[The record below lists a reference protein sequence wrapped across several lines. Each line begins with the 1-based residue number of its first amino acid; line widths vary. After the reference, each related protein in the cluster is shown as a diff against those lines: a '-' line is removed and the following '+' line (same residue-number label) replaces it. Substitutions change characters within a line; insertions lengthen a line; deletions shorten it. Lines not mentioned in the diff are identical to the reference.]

1 MKECAT
7 ERQVF
12 EMNRLSKKK
21 SMLVMAAAMLAGT
34 MAFGGAGTASAAPST
49 QAVAMAS
56 QMKNAS
62 VSELTND
69 TRVFRVDKSIEAENV
84 RFQNRFGFEVAG
96 HLYLPKNFDAS
107 KKYPAV
113 VVAGPFGAVK
123 EQASGLYAQEMA
135 KNGFVALAF
144 DPSMTGESSGTR
156 RNMGSPEIF
165 TEDYHAAVD
174 FVTNLKFVNPE
185 RVGAI
190 GICGLSGMAI
200 TAAASDSRIKAVA
213 TSAMYDMS
221 ESISDHYNGAYY
233 SPEQR
238 EAVKRHLA
246 KVRDEEA
253 KTGKSIRGA
262 HELGVGADGSV
273 ETFDLMFPDKLPADA
288 NPVIADFY
296 GYYVGRAYHPRA
308 INSNTSAWDAVTPYG
323 FFDFNL
329 MDNIGELGDT
339 PVLLI
344 TGTAAHSKYFSD
356 NVYAKI
362 KGSKEEIVVPGATH
376 VDLYD
381 QMDKI
386 PFGQLVDFF
395 RTNLK

>member
-1 MKECAT
+1 MK
-7 ERQVF
+7 
-12 EMNRLSKKK
+12 MKKK
-21 SMLVMAAAMLAGT
+21 KTMLFMAAMMAGAF
-34 MAFGGAGTASAAPST
+34 AFGMMPSASAAVTAKTLAAASRMK
-49 QAVAMAS
+49 QAT
-56 QMKNAS
+56 
-62 VSELTND
+62 VSELTDD
-69 TRVFRVDKSIEAENV
+69 TRVFQVDKSIEAKNV

-107 KKYPAV
+107 KRYKAV
-113 VVAGPFGAVK
+113 MVTGPFGAVK
-123 EQASGLYAQEMA
+123 EQSSGLYAQEMA
-135 KNGFVALAF
+135 KHGFVAMAF
-144 DPSMTGESSGTR
+144 DPSMTGQSGGVR

-174 FVTNLKFVNPE
+174 FVTNLDFVNPE
-185 RVGAI
+185 QVGAI

-200 TAAASDSRIKAVA
+200 TAAGSDSRIKAVA

-233 SPEQR
+233 TPEQR
-238 EAVKRHLA
+238 ELVKKHLA
-246 KVRDEEA
+246 KMRDEEA
-253 KTGKSIRGA
+253 KTGKAMRGA
-262 HELGVGADGSV
+262 HEMGVAADGSI
-273 ETFDLMFPDKLPADA
+273 ETFDTMFPDKLPADA
-288 NPVIADFY
+288 NPVIRDFY

-308 INSNTSAWDAVTPYG
+308 INSNTLAWDAITPYG

-344 TGTAAHSKYFSD
+344 TGDKAHSKYFSD
-356 NVYAKI
+356 NVYAKLA
-362 KGSKEEIVVPGATH
+362 SPKEEIVVPGATH

-386 PFGQLVDFF
+386 PFDRLVGFF
-395 RTNLK
+395 DSHLQ

>member
-1 MKECAT
+1 MKT
-7 ERQVF
+7 I
-12 EMNRLSKKK
+12 NKKN
-21 SMLVMAAAMLAGT
+21 SLLILAAMLAGT
-34 MAFGGAGTASAAPST
+34 MTFGAVGAAQAATLARSLA
-49 QAVAMAS
+49 QVS
-56 QMKNAS
+56 QMKLS
-62 VSELTND
+62 SISELTDD
-69 TRVFRVDKSIEAENV
+69 TRVFAVDKSVEAKSV
-84 RFQNRFGFEVAG
+84 RFQNRYGFEVAG
-96 HLYLPKNFDAS
+96 HLYLPKDFDATRQY
-107 KKYPAV
+107 KAV
-113 VVAGPFGAVK
+113 VVTGPFGAVK

-135 KNGFVALAF
+135 KAGFVAVAF

-185 RVGAI
+185 QVGAV

-200 TAAASDSRIKAVA
+200 TAAGSDSRIKAVA

-221 ESISDHYNGAYY
+221 ESIGDHYNGAYY
-233 SPEQR
+233 TPEQR
-238 EAVKRHLA
+238 ELVKKHLA
-246 KVRDEEA
+246 KMRDEEA

-262 HELGVGADGSV
+262 HELEVDANGSV
-273 ETFDLMFPDKLPADA
+273 LTFDTMFPDKLPADA
-288 NPVIADFY
+288 NPVIQDFF

-308 INSNTSAWDAVTPYG
+308 INSNTLAWDSTTPYG

-329 MDNIGELGDT
+329 MDNIDELDET

-344 TGTAAHSKYFSD
+344 TGDKAHSKYFSD
-356 NVYAKI
+356 NVYEKI
-362 KGSKEEIVVPGATH
+362 AGPKEEIVVPGATH

-386 PFGQLVDFF
+386 PFDRLIAFF
-395 RTNLK
+395 DKNLK

>member
-1 MKECAT
+1 MK
-7 ERQVF
+7 F
-12 EMNRLSKKK
+12 FSKKK
-21 SMLVMAAAMLAGT
+21 TAFMVAALLAGSFI
-34 MAFGGAGTASAAPST
+34 FGGNESTAYAAVSAGTLAA
-49 QAVAMAS
+49 AS
-56 QMKNAS
+56 QMKNS
-62 VSELTND
+62 SISELTDD
-69 TRVFRVDKSIEAENV
+69 TRVFNVDKSITVKNV
-84 RFQNRFGFEVAG
+84 HFQNRYGFEVAG
-96 HLYLPKNFDAS
+96 HLYLPKNFDAN
-107 KKYPAV
+107 KKYKAV
-113 VVAGPFGAVK
+113 VIAGPFGAVK

-135 KNGFVALAF
+135 KNGYVALAF
-144 DPSMTGESSGTR
+144 DPSMTGESSGVR

-185 RVGAI
+185 QVGAI

-200 TAAASDSRIKAVA
+200 TATGSDSRIKAVA

-233 SPEQR
+233 TTAQR
-238 EAVKRHLA
+238 ETVKKHLA
-246 KVRDEEA
+246 AMRDEEA

-262 HELGVGADGSV
+262 HELGVDANGNI

-288 NPVIADFY
+288 NVVIKDFY
-296 GYYVGRAYHPRA
+296 NYYVGRAYHPRA
-308 INSNTSAWDAVTPYG
+308 INSNSSAWDSTTPYG

-329 MDNIGELGDT
+329 MDNIDELGNT

-344 TGTAAHSKYFSD
+344 TGDKAHSKYFSD

-362 KGSKEEIVVPGATH
+362 KGPKEEIVVPGATH

-386 PFGQLVDFF
+386 PFKRLVEFF
-395 RTNLK
+395 DKNLKA

>member
-1 MKECAT
+1 MKT
-7 ERQVF
+7 I
-12 EMNRLSKKK
+12 NKKN
-21 SMLVMAAAMLAGT
+21 SLLMLAALLAGT
-34 MAFGGAGTASAAPST
+34 MTFGAAGAAQAATPARNLA
-49 QAVAMAS
+49 QVS
-56 QMKNAS
+56 QMKLS
-62 VSELTND
+62 SISELTDD
-69 TRVFRVDKSIEAENV
+69 TRVFAVDKSVEAKSV
-84 RFQNRFGFEVAG
+84 RFQNRYGFEVAG
-96 HLYLPKNFDAS
+96 HLYLPKDFDA
-107 KKYPAV
+107 KRQYKAV
-113 VVAGPFGAVK
+113 VVTGPFGAVK

-135 KNGFVALAF
+135 KAGFVAVAF

-185 RVGAI
+185 QVGAI

-200 TAAASDSRIKAVA
+200 TAAGSDSRIKAVA

-221 ESISDHYNGAYY
+221 ESIGDHYNGAYY
-233 SPEQR
+233 TPEQR
-238 EAVKRHLA
+238 ALVKKHLA
-246 KVRDEEA
+246 KMRDEEA

-262 HELGVGADGSV
+262 HELEVDANGSV
-273 ETFDLMFPDKLPADA
+273 LTFDTMFPDELPADA
-288 NPVIADFY
+288 NPVIKDFF

-308 INSNTSAWDAVTPYG
+308 INSNTLAWDSTTPYG

-329 MDNIGELGDT
+329 MDNIDELGET

-344 TGTAAHSKYFSD
+344 TGDKAHSKYFSD
-356 NVYAKI
+356 NVYEKI
-362 KGSKEEIVVPGATH
+362 AGPKEEIVVPGATH

-386 PFGQLVDFF
+386 PFDRLIAFF
-395 RTNLK
+395 DENLK

>member
-1 MKECAT
+1 MKT
-7 ERQVF
+7 I
-12 EMNRLSKKK
+12 NKKN
-21 SMLVMAAAMLAGT
+21 SLLILAAMLAGT
-34 MAFGGAGTASAAPST
+34 MTFGAVGAAQAATPARSLA
-49 QAVAMAS
+49 QVS
-56 QMKNAS
+56 QMKLS
-62 VSELTND
+62 SISELTDD
-69 TRVFRVDKSIEAENV
+69 TRVFAVDKSVEAKSV
-84 RFQNRFGFEVAG
+84 RFQNRYGFEVAG
-96 HLYLPKNFDAS
+96 HLYLPKDFDATRQY
-107 KKYPAV
+107 KAV
-113 VVAGPFGAVK
+113 VVTGPFGAVK

-135 KNGFVALAF
+135 KAGFVAVAF

-185 RVGAI
+185 QVGAV

-200 TAAASDSRIKAVA
+200 TAAGSDSRIKAVA

-221 ESISDHYNGAYY
+221 ESIGDHYNGAYY
-233 SPEQR
+233 TPEQR
-238 EAVKRHLA
+238 ELVKKHLA
-246 KVRDEEA
+246 KMRDEEA

-262 HELGVGADGSV
+262 HELEVDANGSV
-273 ETFDLMFPDKLPADA
+273 LTFDTMFPDKLPADA
-288 NPVIADFY
+288 NPVIQDFF

-308 INSNTSAWDAVTPYG
+308 INSNTLAWDSTTPYG

-329 MDNIGELGDT
+329 MDNIGELGET

-344 TGTAAHSKYFSD
+344 TGDKAHSKYFSD
-356 NVYAKI
+356 NVYEKI
-362 KGSKEEIVVPGATH
+362 AGPKEEIVVPGATH

-386 PFGQLVDFF
+386 PFDRLIAFF
-395 RTNLK
+395 DKNLK

>member
-1 MKECAT
+1 MKT
-7 ERQVF
+7 I
-12 EMNRLSKKK
+12 NKKN
-21 SMLVMAAAMLAGT
+21 SLLMMAALLAGAMT
-34 MAFGGAGTASAAPST
+34 FGAVGAAQAATPARNLA
-49 QAVAMAS
+49 QVS
-56 QMKNAS
+56 QMKLS
-62 VSELTND
+62 SISELTDD
-69 TRVFRVDKSIEAENV
+69 TRVFAVDKSVEAKSV
-84 RFQNRFGFEVAG
+84 RFQNRYGFEVAG
-96 HLYLPKNFDAS
+96 HLYLPKDFDATRQY
-107 KKYPAV
+107 KAV
-113 VVAGPFGAVK
+113 VVTGPFGAVK

-135 KNGFVALAF
+135 KAGFVALAF

-185 RVGAI
+185 QVGAI

-200 TAAASDSRIKAVA
+200 TAAGSDSRIKAVA

-233 SPEQR
+233 TTEQR
-238 EAVKRHLA
+238 ELVKKHLA
-246 KVRDEEA
+246 KMRDEEA

-262 HELGVGADGSV
+262 HELEVDAKGNVL
-273 ETFDLMFPDKLPADA
+273 TFDTMFPDKLPADA
-288 NPVIADFY
+288 NPVIQDFY

-308 INSNTSAWDAVTPYG
+308 INSNTLAWDSTTPYG
-323 FFDFNL
+323 FFDFRL
-329 MDNIGELGDT
+329 MDNLDELGET

-344 TGTAAHSKYFSD
+344 TGDAAHSKYFSD
-356 NVYAKI
+356 NVYEKI
-362 KGSKEEIVVPGATH
+362 AGPKEEIVVPGATH

-386 PFGQLVDFF
+386 PFDRLLAFF
-395 RTNLK
+395 DENLK

>member
-1 MKECAT
+1 MKT
-7 ERQVF
+7 I
-12 EMNRLSKKK
+12 NKKN
-21 SMLVMAAAMLAGT
+21 SLLILAAMLAGT
-34 MAFGGAGTASAAPST
+34 MTFGAVGAAQAATLARSLA
-49 QAVAMAS
+49 QVS
-56 QMKNAS
+56 QMKLS
-62 VSELTND
+62 SISELTDD
-69 TRVFRVDKSIEAENV
+69 TRVFAVDKSVEAKSV
-84 RFQNRFGFEVAG
+84 RFQNRYGFEVAG
-96 HLYLPKNFDAS
+96 HLYLPKDFDATRQY
-107 KKYPAV
+107 KAV
-113 VVAGPFGAVK
+113 VVTGPFGAVK

-135 KNGFVALAF
+135 KAGFVAVAF

-185 RVGAI
+185 QVGAI

-200 TAAASDSRIKAVA
+200 TAAGSDSRIKAVA

-233 SPEQR
+233 TPEQR
-238 EAVKRHLA
+238 ELVKKHLA
-246 KVRDEEA
+246 KMRDEEA

-262 HELGVGADGSV
+262 HELEVDANGSV
-273 ETFDLMFPDKLPADA
+273 LTFDTMFPDKLPADA
-288 NPVIADFY
+288 NPVIQDFY

-308 INSNTSAWDAVTPYG
+308 INSNTLAWDSTTPYG

-329 MDNIGELGDT
+329 MDNIDELDET

-344 TGTAAHSKYFSD
+344 TGDKAHSKYFSD
-356 NVYAKI
+356 NVYEKI
-362 KGSKEEIVVPGATH
+362 AGPKEEIVVPGATH

-386 PFGQLVDFF
+386 PFDRLIAFF
-395 RTNLK
+395 DKNLK

>member
-1 MKECAT
+1 MKT
-7 ERQVF
+7 I
-12 EMNRLSKKK
+12 NKKN
-21 SMLVMAAAMLAGT
+21 SLLILAAMLAGT
-34 MAFGGAGTASAAPST
+34 MTFGAVGAAQAATLARSLA
-49 QAVAMAS
+49 QVS
-56 QMKNAS
+56 QMKLS
-62 VSELTND
+62 SISELTDD
-69 TRVFRVDKSIEAENV
+69 TRVFAVDKSVEAKSV
-84 RFQNRFGFEVAG
+84 RFQNRYGFEVAG
-96 HLYLPKNFDAS
+96 HLYLPKDFDATRQY
-107 KKYPAV
+107 KAV
-113 VVAGPFGAVK
+113 VVTGPFGAVK

-135 KNGFVALAF
+135 KAGFVAVAF

-185 RVGAI
+185 QVGAI

-200 TAAASDSRIKAVA
+200 TAAGSDSRIKAVA

-233 SPEQR
+233 TPEQR
-238 EAVKRHLA
+238 ELVKKHLA
-246 KVRDEEA
+246 KMRDEEA

-262 HELGVGADGSV
+262 HELEVDAKGNVL
-273 ETFDLMFPDKLPADA
+273 TFDTMFPDKLPTDA
-288 NPVIADFY
+288 NPVIQDFY

-308 INSNTSAWDAVTPYG
+308 INSNTLAWDSTTPYG

-329 MDNIGELGDT
+329 MDNIDELDET

-344 TGTAAHSKYFSD
+344 TGDKAHSKYFSD
-356 NVYAKI
+356 NVYEKI
-362 KGSKEEIVVPGATH
+362 AGPKEEIVVPGATH

-386 PFGQLVDFF
+386 PFDRLIAFF
-395 RTNLK
+395 DKNLK

>member
-1 MKECAT
+1 M
-7 ERQVF
+7 
-12 EMNRLSKKK
+12 KKK
-21 SMLVMAAAMLAGT
+21 TMMMAALLAGT
-34 MAFGGAGTASAAPST
+34 MALGGLGAA
-49 QAVAMAS
+49 QAATPAKSLAQVS
-56 QMKNAS
+56 QMKLS
-62 VSELTND
+62 SIGELTND
-69 TRVFRVDKSIEAENV
+69 TRVFAVDKSIEAKAV
-84 RFQNRFGFEVAG
+84 RFQNRYGFEVAG
-96 HLYLPKNFDAS
+96 HLYLPKNFDPT
-107 KKYPAV
+107 KRYKAV
-113 VVAGPFGAVK
+113 VITGPFGAVK

-135 KNGFVALAF
+135 KAGFVAVAF
-144 DPSMTGESSGTR
+144 DPSMTGESGGTR

-185 RVGAI
+185 QVGAI

-200 TAAASDSRIKAVA
+200 TAAGSDSRIKAVA

-233 SPEQR
+233 TPEQR

-246 KVRDEEA
+246 NMRDEEA

-262 HELGVGADGSV
+262 HELAVDASGNVQ
-273 ETFDLMFPDKLPADA
+273 TFDLMFPDKLPADA
-288 NPVIADFY
+288 NEVIQDFFA
-296 GYYVGRAYHPRA
+296 YYVGRAYHPRA
-308 INSNTSAWDAVTPYG
+308 INSNTSAWDSTTPYG

-329 MDNIGELGDT
+329 MDNLGELGDT

-344 TGTAAHSKYFSD
+344 TGDKAHSKYFSD
-356 NVYAKI
+356 NVFEKI
-362 KGSKEEIVVPGATH
+362 QGKKEEIVVPGATH

-386 PFGQLVDFF
+386 PFDRLAAFF
-395 RTNLK
+395 DKNLK